1 MWSDDIETR
10 RVFREQDSHD
20 DTGEV
25 QQKTVLG
32 LCNESERGSV
42 MWYMKDYDFERPDSD
57 FPGYE
62 AYFTEGEISD
72 SDEFMEVDDD
82 FLDEYELSHDTGE

>member
-1 MWSDDIETR
+1 
-10 RVFREQDSHD
+10 
-20 DTGEV
+20 
-25 QQKTVLG
+25 
-32 LCNESERGSV
+32 

-82 FLDEYELSHDTGE
+82 FLRLAFYVNLVETFHDLKEYVTLEILVGCVCTIELTSQNPRTYAPLRNRVADMS

>member
-1 MWSDDIETR
+1 
-10 RVFREQDSHD
+10 
-20 DTGEV
+20 
-25 QQKTVLG
+25 
-32 LCNESERGSV
+32 

-82 FLDEYELSHDTGE
+82 FLDEYELSHYTGE